1 MEQAR
6 HQLQQRLGYFFQQV
20 DLLQLALRHESFAN
34 ESEEGSQE
42 RLEFLGDSVVGLV
55 ICESLYR
62 LYPDY
67 AEGRLAQMK
76 ASLVSTEQ
84 LADKARLLEL
94 GDCVELGRGEQ
105 ESSRQRPNLL
115 ADTFEAVLGAIYLE
129 AGFDQAKAVI
139 LRQFE
144 EELQAAG
151 ELRRDYKSLLQEVSQ
166 RDFQALPEYEV
177 LEEIGPPHD
186 RVFRVQVS
194 LPGNVLGLGQGRS
207 KREAGQKAAQEALSQ
222 LEADATLS

>member
-20 DLLQLALRHESFAN
+20 DLLQRALRHESFAN

-76 ASLVSTEQ
+76 ASLVSTEPV
-84 LADKARLLEL
+84 ADKARLLEL
-94 GDCVELGRGEQ
+94 GQCVELGRGEQ
-105 ESSRQRPNLL
+105 EGSRQRPNLL

-144 EELQAAG
+144 EELRAAG

-194 LPGNVLGLGQGRS
+194 LSGDVLGLGQGRS
-207 KREAGQKAAQEALSQ
+207 KREASQQAAQEALSQ
-222 LEADATLS
+222 LDADATLS

>member
-20 DLLQLALRHESFAN
+20 DLLQRALRHESFAN

-94 GDCVELGRGEQ
+94 GQCVELGRGEQ
-105 ESSRQRPNLL
+105 EGSRQRPNLL

-144 EELQAAG
+144 EELRAAG

-194 LPGNVLGLGQGRS
+194 LSGDVLGLGQGRS
-207 KREAGQKAAQEALSQ
+207 KREASQQAAQEALSQ
-222 LEADATLS
+222 LDANATLS